1 MAELIRTPV
10 FQNRLLQAP
19 VLHLAVINVIIRR
32 DEGEIRQLVEGMVTV
47 DEEAGLI
54 NAVCDWL
61 AISEPCDVDHRWE
74 DVVHKADKGVGLT
87 QQHRG
92 LGEHSRLRSLCK
104 GNGLDMSGW
113 WSSVL
118 PGEGALLPRLVYM
131 MATEPDCPLC
141 LELMCTTSTFSLC
154 PSL

>member
-54 NAVCDWL
+54 NAVCD
-61 AISEPCDVDHRWE
+61 
-74 DVVHKADKGVGLT
+74 
-87 QQHRG
+87 
-92 LGEHSRLRSLCK
+92 
-104 GNGLDMSGW
+104 
-113 WSSVL
+113 
-118 PGEGALLPRLVYM
+118 
-131 MATEPDCPLC
+131 
-141 LELMCTTSTFSLC
+141 
-154 PSL
+154 